1 VEPYV
6 VPKRSLT
13 GDSTERVDTRVMQ
26 VIYSFNQADLHVFP
40 GQLMDVYIEDR
51 AHQPAKPAAS
61 EPPAKKK

>member
-1 VEPYV
+1 

-26 VIYSFNQADLHVFP
+26 VLYSFHRSDLHIFP

-51 AHQPAKPAAS
+51 GDHPAKPAGS

>member
-1 VEPYV
+1 
-6 VPKRSLT
+6 
-13 GDSTERVDTRVMQ
+13 MQ

-51 AHQPAKPAAS
+51 ADQPAKPAAS

>member
-1 VEPYV
+1 V

-26 VIYSFNQADLHVFP
+26 VLYSFSQADLQIFP

-51 AHQPAKPAAS
+51 ADQAAKPAVS